1 MKKVGICSSL
11 LMWDISSSSES
22 EEDQDDD
29 EQILEI
35 FQFVTEKLANGP
47 AIGEQCLNVKR
58 KQLKMRTLSLKEK
71 RKRHRE
77 RTRSCRNNK
86 RKISQASFEEPTQN
100 FESNEEIPEVVTG
113 HTKEP
118 EIEDKGEGSNK
129 IMKLSGENSHIID
142 GQICVNGEIDELEDQ
157 TEYEEIDGRTDDC
170 DENMYN
176 NSDNEMIEISQASEI
191 INDTLEY

>member
-11 LMWDISSSSES
+11 LMWDVSSSSES
-22 EEDQDDD
+22 EEDQDED

-86 RKISQASFEEPTQN
+86 RKISHASFEEPI
-100 FESNEEIPEVVTG
+100 ESDAEIPQVVTG
-113 HTKEP
+113 HFKEP
-118 EIEDKGEGSNK
+118 EINDKGEGSNK
-129 IMKLSGENSHIID
+129 IMKLSGEKSNIID
-142 GQICVNGEIDELEDQ
+142 GHGEIDELEDQ
-157 TEYEEIDGRTDDC
+157 TEYDEIDGRTDDC

-176 NSDNEMIEISQASEI
+176 ASDNEMLEISHTSEI
-191 INDTLEY
+191 VNDTIEF